1 MSKYDA
7 VDELMRMATKEAVPV
22 RNKPKEEGRSAEEVL
37 ASKVMA
43 SEPGMPAASSVPAQ
57 PGARPEPVQ
66 AASSTVAAQAQTP
79 PGERGRAF
87 LDAMRPLLP
96 AMGGALRRVPHPAGK
111 VAADL
116 LPWLG
121 NLGSLGA
128 LGSMVADR
136 MGNRAE
142 AAASREVPAAA
153 RVPAPEAR
161 MEQLTG
167 ELKESRKR
175 LDAQDEQ
182 LRRMRESL
190 ERTVAEQGTL
200 THQAHGLA
208 DRVRLLMA
216 CVLILLMLVA
226 AQIVLLV
233 VYLHR

>member
-7 VDELMRMATKEAVPV
+7 VDELMKMATKEVVPV
-22 RNKPKEEGRSAEEVL
+22 RNKPTENGRSAEEVL
-37 ASKVMA
+37 AGKVMA
-43 SEPGMPAASSVPAQ
+43 SEPGVPVASNVAAGQSMPAEPVPPRASPAQ
-57 PGARPEPVQ
+57 TTA
-66 AASSTVAAQAQTP
+66 
-79 PGERGRAF
+79 GERGKAF
-87 LDAMRPLLP
+87 LEAMRPLLP
-96 AMGGALRRVPHPAGK
+96 AVGGALRRVPHPAGK

-136 MGNRAE
+136 IGTRAP
-142 AAASREVPAAA
+142 ADGAHEVPVATQASVSNS
-153 RVPAPEAR
+153 RL
-161 MEQLTG
+161 EQLAA
-167 ELKESRKR
+167 ELKESKKR
-175 LDAQDEQ
+175 LEAQDEQ
-182 LRRMRESL
+182 LRRMREAL

-233 VYLHR
+233 VHLHR